1 MTVLSNANNKIE
13 DVEDGTVLISSSI
26 VGEIGG
32 FFAGTG
38 PIDKTI
44 ALGFLLSDD
53 STATHREL
61 FGKVLLDGDGTPTP
75 STLSIPTPATEDLNI
90 DWGTWNNPIEDNW
103 VVVNTTA
110 DGAELQT
117 SNHFAMIDPTPV
129 ANLSGSGS
137 YGSNA
142 ASYFIGSGS
151 AGGVTQVVAGLDVD
165 FNTGIISNGS
175 LQVAVAGSQA
185 WEIDFAGSINN
196 GIVDLNSLG
205 GTLSDP
211 GGLISSSIE
220 ANLGGVFTGIGAEA
234 FVGGFDLIDELN
246 QFNQVD
252 GVYTIER

>member
-1 MTVLSNANNKIE
+1 MQKQRLP
-13 DVEDGTVLISSSI
+13 LIPA
-26 VGEIGG
+26 
-32 FFAGTG
+32 FFAV
-38 PIDKTI
+38 
-44 ALGFLLSDD
+44 FLFINSIPTFAAENE

-61 FGKVLLDGDGTPTP
+61 FGKVLLDGDGTTTP

-129 ANLSGSGS
+129 ANLTGSGS
-137 YGSNA
+137 YGSSA
-142 ASYFIGSGS
+142 ASSFIGSGS

-165 FNTGIISNGS
+165 FSTGIISNGS